1 MSESKKDIILKKK
14 IRLCLFSHHHS
25 TRSGWTDLHHMG
37 LYGLATVV
45 GYRGD
50 YISQPLAVYQSSSK
64 WDVSSSD
71 IHTLLQAL
79 NLLWLESNA
88 HTLKSHGLTK
98 AQITSAWSP
107 QNLWAAEY
115 SLPSFLS
122 QTILAH
128 YVRENLISNM
138 FTPLYI
144 LELLQH
150 LAHI

>member
-1 MSESKKDIILKKK
+1 
-14 IRLCLFSHHHS
+14 
-25 TRSGWTDLHHMG
+25 MG

-98 AQITSAWSP
+98 A
-107 QNLWAAEY
+107 
-115 SLPSFLS
+115 
-122 QTILAH
+122 
-128 YVRENLISNM
+128 
-138 FTPLYI
+138 
-144 LELLQH
+144 
-150 LAHI
+150 